1 MYNQCVH
8 EAMGENVYLKLWL
21 PHRLPCRLSQ
31 RFHWL
36 PRKNFFQKQ
45 ENRGRL
51 GRRLEQAYQPAIPA
65 RARQVV
71 GVVFFAVSEPLK
83 RLPTLEL
90 IDRRVGG
97 YDKTRGIHCLISLAL
112 ARAPFINN
120 LQLHRAARMCVIL
133 IYPSVLETRDKKLTH
148 HRKQCKLSNFWML
161 RLAYARRLKW
171 CCHRGA
177 VWFITSAAAV

>member
-120 LQLHRAARMCVIL
+120 LQLHRAARMCIIL
-133 IYPSVLETRDKKLTH
+133 IYLFSKRGIKNSLITENSA
-148 HRKQCKLSNFWML
+148 KLSNFWIL

-171 CCHRGA
+171 CCHKGA